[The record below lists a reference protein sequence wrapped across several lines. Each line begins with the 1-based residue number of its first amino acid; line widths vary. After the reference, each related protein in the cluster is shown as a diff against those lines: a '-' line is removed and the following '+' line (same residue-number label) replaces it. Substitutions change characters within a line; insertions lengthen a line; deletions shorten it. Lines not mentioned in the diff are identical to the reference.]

1 MKFRNLLFDLDGTL
15 TDSSEGIIKCAIYA
29 FEKMG
34 IEVPDIEELKTFIG
48 PPLGDSFVK
57 YGVAEAD
64 RSRSID
70 IFRERYIPIGKFE
83 NKPYPGMIDLLAK
96 LKNEGFKLYVAT
108 SKPEKTAKEVLAHF
122 DMDKYFHE
130 IAGATMDGS
139 RERKEEVIQYLLNKV
154 DNVENDGDTVM
165 IGDTAFDVR
174 GAAELGIPCI
184 GVTWGFGD
192 LNEMREAGAIGIVET
207 MEQLYE
213 MVR

>member
-1 MKFRNLLFDLDGTL
+1 MKYRNLLFDLDGTL
-15 TDSSEGIIKCAIYA
+15 TDSSEGIIKCAIYT

-48 PPLGDSFVK
+48 PPLGDSFVNH
-57 YGVAEAD
+57 GVAEED
-64 RSRSID
+64 RSRSVD

-83 NKPYPGMIDLLAK
+83 NKPYPGMIDLLDR
-96 LKNEGFKLYVAT
+96 LKKEGFKLYVAT

-122 DMDKYFHE
+122 DMDKYFNE

-213 MVR
+213 MVK

>member
-1 MKFRNLLFDLDGTL
+1 
-15 TDSSEGIIKCAIYA
+15 
-29 FEKMG
+29 
-34 IEVPDIEELKTFIG
+34 
-48 PPLGDSFVK
+48 
-57 YGVAEAD
+57 
-64 RSRSID
+64 
-70 IFRERYIPIGKFE
+70 
-83 NKPYPGMIDLLAK
+83 MIDLLDR
-96 LKNEGFKLYVAT
+96 LKKEGFKLYVAT

-122 DMDKYFHE
+122 DMDKYFNE

-154 DNVENDGDTVM
+154 DKVGNDGDTVM

-213 MVR
+213 MVNKEDKA

>member
-1 MKFRNLLFDLDGTL
+1 MRYRNLLFDLDGTL

-29 FEKMG
+29 FEQMG
-34 IEVPDIEELKTFIG
+34 MEVPDMEELKTFIG

-64 RSRSID
+64 RSRSVD
-70 IFRERYIPIGKFE
+70 IFRERYIPIGKYE

-122 DMDKYFHE
+122 DMDKYFDE

-154 DNVENDGDTVM
+154 DKVGNDGDTVM

-174 GAAELGIPCI
+174 GAAEFGIPCI